1 MPIERGDFALMFLK
15 SADGTYQQISVD
27 LTSVTTLFSPLDL
40 ENAMISCEGYIK
52 ERKSVIEPQDLENE
66 WEEKILTGIKKK
78 TNN

>member
-27 LTSVTTLFSPLDL
+27 LTSVATLFSPRDL
-40 ENAMISCEGYIK
+40 ENTMISCEGYIK
-52 ERKSVIEPQDLENE
+52 ERKSVIEPRELEKE
-66 WEEKILTGIKKK
+66 WEEKILAGIKK